1 MLPLFLQ
8 RPFCLGDFPVKS
20 HSLDAAFGSCVLVA
34 LVYLA
39 GAIQNKPRFTYIFM
53 VRNLFKSIKPYYC
66 FSKRIQY
73 NTRK

>member
-8 RPFCLGDFPVKS
+8 LSLCLGDFPVKS

-39 GAIQNKPRFTYIFM
+39 GAIQNG
-53 VRNLFKSIKPYYC
+53 
-66 FSKRIQY
+66 SKKDLIY
-73 NTRK
+73 LYEITKCM